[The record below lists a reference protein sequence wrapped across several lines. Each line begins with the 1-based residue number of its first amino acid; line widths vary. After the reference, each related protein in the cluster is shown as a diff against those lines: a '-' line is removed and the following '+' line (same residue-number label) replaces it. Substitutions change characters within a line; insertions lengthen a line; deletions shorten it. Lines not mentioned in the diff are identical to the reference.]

1 VPSTDA
7 VQHPG
12 SSECRAPSARAQAWA
27 LHTITCVNSLGTG
40 VLWNGLSFLVERDYA
55 YTRQETLAL
64 YVGTALAYAAAAW
77 WTGSLL
83 RRLGN
88 RISPRAFLGWIRQET
103 LALYVGTALA
113 YAAAAWWTGS
123 LLRRLGNRISPRAFL
138 GWIFVAQG
146 LAAPLVL
153 VPGSSIGLVV
163 AAAVLSVAGAMMWP
177 VVEAYVSSGKDGH
190 AMRRSIGL
198 WSINWM
204 GSVGACLLLMAPLY
218 ATGLTRWAMV
228 AVLPISGL
236 SIMCLRFLPREPA
249 PHGEEH
255 HDAPASYQPMLASA
269 RVLLPTAYI
278 VVGAISPI
286 LPYAIEA
293 LAIDP
298 AWRTPLGS
306 LWLFAR
312 AAAVS
317 MLALTHF
324 WHGRWQGLV
333 LAALALA
340 AGFTMAAL
348 APNTITLVI
357 GLVSIGLGHGLL
369 YYSALYYAMRLER
382 ADVDAGGKHEA
393 LIGLGYVI
401 GPGAALVG
409 GMWRGV
415 HGIVIVELTVLGL
428 AMLLAV
434 RAWRQAARSA
444 SP

>member
-1 VPSTDA
+1 MDAAPDDRPSRHDA
-7 VQHPG
+7 P
-12 SSECRAPSARAQAWA
+12 PARAQAWA

-55 YTRQETLAL
+55 YTQQETLAL
-64 YVGTALAYAAAAW
+64 YVGAALAYALAAW

-88 RISPRAFLGWIRQET
+88 R
-103 LALYVGTALA
+103 V
-113 YAAAAWWTGS
+113 
-123 LLRRLGNRISPRAFL
+123 SPRAFL

-146 LAAPLVL
+146 LTAPLVL
-153 VPGSSIGLVV
+153 IPGSSIGLVV
-163 AAAVLSVAGAMMWP
+163 AATVLSVAGALMWP

-204 GSVGACLLLMAPLY
+204 VSVGACLLLMAPLY
-218 ATGLTRWAMV
+218 ATGHTRWAMV
-228 AVLPISGL
+228 AVLPISVL
-236 SIMCLRFLPREPA
+236 SIVCLRFLPRAPA
-249 PHGEEH
+249 PHGDQH
-255 HDAPASYQPMLASA
+255 HDAPESYRPMLASA

-286 LPYAIEA
+286 LPYAIDA

-317 MLALTHF
+317 VLALTHF
-324 WHGRWQGLV
+324 WHGRWQGLAI
-333 LAALALA
+333 AALALA
-340 AGFTMAAL
+340 GGFTMAAF

-382 ADVDAGGKHEA
+382 ADVDAGGVHEA
-393 LIGLGYVI
+393 LIGVGYVI
-401 GPGAALVG
+401 GPGAALAG
-409 GMWRGV
+409 GMWDGAR
-415 HGIVIVELTVLGL
+415 GIVIVELIVLAM
-428 AMLLAV
+428 AMLLAL
-434 RAWRQAARSA
+434 RAWRRAARPA
-444 SP
+444 TP

>member
-1 VPSTDA
+1 MRAHD
-7 VQHPG
+7 
-12 SSECRAPSARAQAWA
+12 APSPRAQSWA

-40 VLWNGLSFLVERDYA
+40 VLWNGLSFLVEREYA

-64 YVGTALAYAAAAW
+64 YVGTAMAYAIAAW

-88 RISPRAFLGWIRQET
+88 Q
-103 LALYVGTALA
+103 V
-113 YAAAAWWTGS
+113 
-123 LLRRLGNRISPRAFL
+123 SPRAFL

-153 VPGSSIGLVV
+153 IPGSSIGLVV
-163 AAAVLSVAGAMMWP
+163 AASVLSIAGAMMWP
-177 VVEAYVSSGKDGH
+177 VVEAYVSSGRDGR

-204 GSVGACLLLMAPLY
+204 VSVGACLLLMAPLY
-218 ATGLTRWAMV
+218 ATGHTRWAMV
-228 AVLPISGL
+228 AVLPISVL
-236 SIMCLRFLPREPA
+236 SIVCLRFLPREPA
-249 PHGEEH
+249 PHGTEL
-255 HDAPASYQPMLASA
+255 HDAPDSYRPMLAGA

-286 LPYAIEA
+286 LPYAIDA

-306 LWLFAR
+306 LWLLAR
-312 AAAVS
+312 AAAVCV
-317 MLALTHF
+317 LAVTHF

-333 LAALALA
+333 IAALALTG
-340 AGFTMAAL
+340 GFTMAAF

-357 GLVSIGLGHGLL
+357 GLVALGIGHGVL

-382 ADVDAGGKHEA
+382 ADVDAGGTHEA
-393 LIGLGYVI
+393 LIGLGYVV

-409 GMWRGV
+409 SMWSGV
-415 HGIVIVELTVLGL
+415 RGIVILELIVLALGL
-428 AMLLAV
+428 LLAV
-434 RAWRQAARSA
+434 RAWRRAARRA
-444 SP
+444 TP

>member
-1 VPSTDA
+1 VRGTDA
-7 VQHPG
+7 LQNDRSTG
-12 SSECRAPSARAQAWA
+12 RGAPSPRAQAWA

-40 VLWNGLSFLVERDYA
+40 VLWNGLSFLVEREYA

-64 YVGTALAYAAAAW
+64 YVGTAMAYAVAAW

-83 RRLGN
+83 RRLAGH
-88 RISPRAFLGWIRQET
+88 
-103 LALYVGTALA
+103 V
-113 YAAAAWWTGS
+113 
-123 LLRRLGNRISPRAFL
+123 SPRAFL
-138 GWIFVAQG
+138 GWIFVVQG

-153 VPGSSIGLVV
+153 IPGSSLGLIV
-163 AAAVLSVAGAMMWP
+163 AATVLSVAGAMMWP

-204 GSVGACLLLMAPLY
+204 LSVGACLILMAPLY
-218 ATGLTRWAMV
+218 ATGHTRWAMV
-228 AVLPISGL
+228 AVLPISAL
-236 SIMCLRFLPREPA
+236 SIVCLRFLPHEPA

-255 HDAPASYQPMLASA
+255 HDAPDSYRPMLASA
-269 RVLLPTAYI
+269 RVLLPTAYV

-286 LPYAIEA
+286 LPYAIDA

-317 MLALTHF
+317 VLAVTHF

-340 AGFTMAAL
+340 GGFTMAAL
-348 APNTITLVI
+348 APNTPALVT
-357 GLVSIGLGHGLL
+357 GLVSIGIGHGLL

-382 ADVDAGGKHEA
+382 ADVDAGGMHEA
-393 LIGLGYVI
+393 LIGVGYVV
-401 GPGAALVG
+401 GPGAALAG
-409 GMWRGV
+409 GMWNGAQ
-415 HGIVIVELTVLGL
+415 GIVIVELIVLAL
-428 AMLLAV
+428 AMLLAL
-434 RAWRQAARSA
+434 RAWRRAARPA
-444 SP
+444 TP

>member
-1 VPSTDA
+1 
-7 VQHPG
+7 
-12 SSECRAPSARAQAWA
+12 
-27 LHTITCVNSLGTG
+27 VNSLGTG
-40 VLWNGLSFLVERDYA
+40 VLWNGLSFLVEREYA

-64 YVGTALAYAAAAW
+64 YVGTAMAYAVAAW

-83 RRLGN
+83 KRLG
-88 RISPRAFLGWIRQET
+88 GH
-103 LALYVGTALA
+103 V
-113 YAAAAWWTGS
+113 
-123 LLRRLGNRISPRAFL
+123 SPRAFL

-153 VPGSSIGLVV
+153 IPGSSLGLIV
-163 AAAVLSVAGAMMWP
+163 AATVLSVAGAMMWP

-204 GSVGACLLLMAPLY
+204 LSVGACLILMAPLY
-218 ATGLTRWAMV
+218 ATGHTRWAMV
-228 AVLPISGL
+228 AVLPISAL
-236 SIMCLRFLPREPA
+236 SIVCLRFLPREPA

-255 HDAPASYQPMLASA
+255 HDAPESYRPMLASA
-269 RVLLPTAYI
+269 RVLLPTAYV

-286 LPYAIEA
+286 LPYAIDA

-317 MLALTHF
+317 VLAVTHF

-340 AGFTMAAL
+340 GGFTMAAL
-348 APNTITLVI
+348 APNTPALVT
-357 GLVSIGLGHGLL
+357 GLVSIGIGHGLL

-382 ADVDAGGKHEA
+382 ADVDAGGMHEA
-393 LIGLGYVI
+393 LIGVGYVV
-401 GPGAALVG
+401 GPGAALAG
-409 GMWRGV
+409 GMWNGAQ
-415 HGIVIVELTVLGL
+415 GIVIVELIVLAL
-428 AMLLAV
+428 AMLLAL
-434 RAWRQAARSA
+434 RAWRRAARPA
-444 SP
+444 TP